1 MSILHCIYRTCCWA
15 GACDCHPI
23 IIIWSIIS
31 SRQLYWRI
39 YSASVHTATRWNL
52 PHKLRSY
59 TLDRHWLRHKSHC
72 WKGWDFQQSKLL
84 WRLRSKYWRPH
95 FWWASN
101 FWRSDVFWRSPPWPF
116 CWTCHWRATHNHLRS
131 KAAVKSSLL
140 INIPG
145 QETSGRYVIVQ
156 INSQTYLHFQEVK
169 AFGRA
174 TTLQLWAS
182 SLSSSS
188 LSRSGFMALAEAFNI

>member
-1 MSILHCIYRTCCWA
+1 MHCIYRTCCWA

-23 IIIWSIIS
+23 IHSIQLC
-31 SRQLYWRI
+31 SRQLYWRR
-39 YSASVHTATRWNL
+39 HRWYIL
-52 PHKLRSY
+52 PHRGRTY

-72 WKGWDFQQSKLL
+72 WKGWDIQQRRLL
-84 WRLRSKYWRPH
+84 WRSNSKCWRPH
-95 FWWASN
+95 FGRASN
-101 FWRSDVFWRSPPWPF
+101 FWQPDVFWRHPPWPF
-116 CWTCHWRATHNHLRS
+116 CWTCHWWTTHNHLRS

-156 INSQTYLHFQEVK
+156 INSQTYLNFQEVK

-182 SLSSSS
+182 SS
-188 LSRSGFMALAEAFNI
+188 LSWSGFMDLADSFNIWQLSNLIKCLE

>member
-1 MSILHCIYRTCCWA
+1 MHCIYRTCCWA

-23 IIIWSIIS
+23 IHSIQLC
-31 SRQLYWRI
+31 SRQLYWRR
-39 YSASVHTATRWNL
+39 HRWYIL
-52 PHKLRSY
+52 PHRGRRY

-72 WKGWDFQQSKLL
+72 WKGWDIQQSKLL
-84 WRLRSKYWRPH
+84 WRSNSKCGCPH
-95 FWWASN
+95 FERDSY

-116 CWTCHWRATHNHLRS
+116 CWTCHWWATHNHLRS

-145 QETSGRYVIVQ
+145 QETSGRYVVVQ
-156 INSQTYLHFQEVK
+156 INSRTYLNFQEVK

-174 TTLQLWAS
+174 TTLQLWA
-182 SLSSSS
+182 
-188 LSRSGFMALAEAFNI
+188 